1 MPQHAEAT
9 FEITGWDE
17 KPYEEFTGGRK
28 LTRAQ
33 VKKTFEGD
41 ITGESTLEYLMCYDT
56 DGAATFVGLERL
68 VGQIGDRKGSFVL
81 QHSGTFTDGV
91 ADETWSVVP
100 GSGTGRLTGLS
111 GKGKGSFGK
120 EPPHVFK
127 LTYDLE

>member
-1 MPQHAEAT
+1 MTQHAEAT

-17 KPYEEFTGGRK
+17 KPYEEFEGGRK

-33 VKKTFEGD
+33 AKKTFQGA
-41 ITGESTLEYLMCYDT
+41 IIGESTLEYLMCYDA

-68 VGQIGDRKGSFVL
+68 VGQIGDRKGSCVL
-81 QHSGTFTDGV
+81 QHSGTFTNGV

-100 GSGTGRLTGLS
+100 GSGTGALAGLQGD
-111 GKGKGSFGK
+111 GKGAFGH

-127 LTYDLE
+127 LNYDLE